1 MQDKHPSARRIVHQA
16 TAEEQARHAEI
27 RRQIESELPE
37 LSAWARQVAA
47 IESGQIAVG
56 AVFTAEERPVIDAI
70 DAYASGHSLP
80 GRAAVVREALGR
92 LLGLSISPQPP
103 SQSAFPVRPG

>member
-1 MQDKHPSARRIVHQA
+1 MPNQRQSGRRIVHQA
-16 TAEEQARHAEI
+16 TAEERTRHAEI
-27 RRQIESELPE
+27 RRQIEQELPE

-47 IESGQIAVG
+47 SESGQTAVG

-92 LLGLSISPQPP
+92 LLGLSISPEPP
-103 SQSAFPVRPG
+103 SQ

>member
-1 MQDKHPSARRIVHQA
+1 MPEQHSSGRRIAHQA
-16 TAEEQARHAEI
+16 TTEEQARHAEI
-27 RRQIESELPE
+27 RQQIEEELPE

-47 IESGQIAVG
+47 VESGQIVVG

-103 SQSAFPVRPG
+103 VR

>member
-1 MQDKHPSARRIVHQA
+1 MPNQHPSGRRIVHHA

-27 RRQIESELPE
+27 RRQIEKELPE

-47 IESGQIAVG
+47 VESGQIAVG
-56 AVFTAEERPVIDAI
+56 TIFTAEERPVIEAI

-103 SQSAFPVRPG
+103 GR